1 MRIMSVDDSKL
12 IRMYVRSAA
21 EQLGYEFLEADDG
34 KEALRKVE
42 AENGNIDLVLLDWHM
57 PEMEGLEVLKR
68 LKADERYKHIPVL
81 MVTTEVERASVI
93 QAIEAGARNYLMKPF
108 TQDKL
113 VAKILESLGLAE

>member
-12 IRMYVRSAA
+12 IRMYVRNAA
-21 EQLGYEFLEADDG
+21 EQLGYEFLEAGDG
-34 KEALRKVE
+34 REALKKVE
-42 AENGNIDLVLLDWHM
+42 AEQGKIDLVLLDWHM

-93 QAIEAGARNYLMKPF
+93 KAVEAGARNYLMKPF

-113 VAKILESLGLAE
+113 VAKILESLGLAQ